1 MKELKKLIA
10 FVFQRSGK
18 ERMSEKEFYMTLSFE
33 LGWLTPGEGMK
44 VIEKA
49 IKEKLLGKEGEEIF
63 PLFDYKA
70 EEVPL
75 GFKFDSKKLEE
86 MEKDLMTR
94 IVGKIM
100 MESGIGEKKVRDEIR
115 RIAEDLNI
123 YPEIAAILLA
133 KKVGIDV
140 GEFMKDAWSLVF
152 KNS

>member
-1 MKELKKLIA
+1 MEELKKLIA
-10 FVFQRSGK
+10 FVFQRGGK

-63 PLFDYKA
+63 PLFDYKS

-86 MEKDLMTR
+86 MEKDLMAR
-94 IVGKIM
+94 IVAKIM
-100 MESGIGEKKVRDEIR
+100 RESGIGEKKVRDEIR
-115 RIAEDLNI
+115 KMAEDLSI
-123 YPEIAAILLA
+123 YPEVAAILLA
-133 KKVGIDV
+133 KKVGIGV
-140 GEFMKDAWSLVF
+140 EEFMKDAWNLVF
-152 KNS
+152 RDS